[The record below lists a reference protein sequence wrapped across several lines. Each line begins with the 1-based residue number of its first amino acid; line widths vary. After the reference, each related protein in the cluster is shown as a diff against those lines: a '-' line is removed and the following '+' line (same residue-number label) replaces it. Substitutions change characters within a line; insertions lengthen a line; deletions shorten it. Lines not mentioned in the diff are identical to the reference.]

1 MDKLAPIMMDV
12 LSKSL
17 DNDKKHSCVEIDEL
31 QIEESK
37 AFSAKMGRWRKRAKE
52 CFSDN
57 LWWVTVGI
65 MNACRGP
72 LTHLQNFLQKPVDHR
87 DQGEHWGHVARLST
101 GKAADISRDFNDV
114 WPRLVLTGILEEDC
128 GDPELDAD
136 AQFARNMA
144 SLVCRLLYGVG
155 MLFFNVQCSEF
166 WFLGFPC
173 FHFQPSYHPVTG

>member
-72 LTHLQNFLQKPVDHR
+72 LTHLQNFLQKPVDDR

-114 WPRLVLTGILEEDC
+114 WPRLVSTGILEEDC

-155 MLFFNVQCSEF
+155 MLFFNAQCSEF